1 MFRRIVQRL
10 LVAVGVVLLAGV
22 VPFVGTQAYATDGHF
37 LHGVGAVNQSMG
49 GAGFAL
55 SESLLGTYYLN
66 PAALTRYEGTQ
77 IEFGFEL
84 FKADR
89 SVSSAF
95 GENGGT
101 TRSKSEFVPIPA
113 MAFSAPVGDKMVV
126 GLGGLGIGG
135 FGVDYPAAV
144 NNNFVLAP
152 RPNGF
157 GQVYSNFSLLKFTPA
172 LAYQVNDQFSIG
184 FSVNVSWATLAVDP
198 APFAS
203 PAVTMGDGM
212 PQAYYSRATAADGA
226 FGFGFQIGALY
237 DVNEMISIGGA
248 YSSNSWF
255 QDFEFNSMYENPNR
269 EDFGLPRDIS
279 FRMDVPAVLG
289 AGIGINATPDTVIGV
304 DWKYIFY
311 GSTKGFELE
320 NSNMPFDQ
328 TGAVTGFGWESIN
341 VFAAGVRHT
350 VRPGIN
356 VRAGYNFSQNP
367 VPDELSFF
375 NIPAPAIVKHH
386 LTLGAGMQVSPTLTL
401 DFGYYH
407 AFQNE
412 GTGQMWNLMGPM
424 PGSSVTNQ
432 MKENSFQ
439 MMFSFTP
446 GGGS

>member
-1 MFRRIVQRL
+1 MFRQIVRRL
-10 LVAVGVVLLAGV
+10 LVAVGVVLLAGI
-22 VPFVGTQAYATDGHF
+22 VPFTGTQAYATDGHF

-66 PAALTRYEGTQ
+66 PAGLTKYEGTQ

-89 SVSSAF
+89 SVASSF
-95 GENGGT
+95 GDNGGIT
-101 TRSKSEFVPIPA
+101 QSKSEFVPIPA

-203 PAVTMGDGM
+203 PAVSVGDGQ

-226 FGFGFQIGALY
+226 FGFGFQVGALY

-248 YSSNSWF
+248 YTSTGWF

-269 EDFGLPRDIS
+269 EDFGFPRQIS

-289 AGIGINATPDTVIGV
+289 AGIGINATPDTVVGI

-311 GSTKGFELE
+311 ESTKGFELE
-320 NSNMPFDQ
+320 NPSMPFDP
-328 TGAVTGFGWESIN
+328 TGAVTGFGWQNIN
-341 VFAAGVRHT
+341 VLAAGVRQT
-350 VRPGIN
+350 VRPGID
-356 VRAGYNFSQNP
+356 VRVGYNFTQNP

-375 NIPAPAIVKHH
+375 NVPAPAIVKHH

-412 GTGQMWNLMGPM
+412 VTGQMWNLMGPIS
-424 PGSSVTNQ
+424 GTSVTNQ

-439 MMFSFTP
+439 MMFSFAP